1 MIDAERI
8 RAKAREERLGAAVV
22 EKDYALTW
30 LLRGFYLDGSQLKD
44 SFVLKGGTAI
54 RKAFFPGSWRF
65 SEDLDFTVIPLRK
78 KEEDDDNAYAIKD
91 AVDKMLRMLQTES
104 GIEFTVDSFH
114 PNPGAIIASVQFR
127 GPLNYRNRIKLD
139 ISLLEKMALPAEKRV
154 VKSDFADLE
163 DYEILA
169 YSLKEITA
177 EKIRSIMQRGY
188 SRDYYDVWR
197 LMKENRLVV
206 DKKEIRDLLK
216 RKCEMKG
223 IAYEPDLLFDKER
236 VEEARAHWSKSLS
249 YLVKAD
255 LPNFESVLSE
265 LRQTLDFLK

>member
-1 MIDAERI
+1 MIDVERI
-8 RAKAREERLGAAVV
+8 RAKAREERMGAAVV

-30 LLRGFYLDGSQLKD
+30 LLRGFYLDGSHLKD

-65 SEDLDFTVIPLRK
+65 SEDLDFTVTGQK
-78 KEEDDDNAYAIKD
+78 KKDDADAIKG
-91 AVDKMLRMLQTES
+91 AIEKMLQLLQMES
-104 GIEFTVDSFH
+104 GIEYAIDSFH

-139 ISLLEKMALPAEKRV
+139 ISILEKMALPAEKRV
-154 VKSDFADLE
+154 IKSDFADLE

-197 LMKENRLVV
+197 LMNENRVV

-236 VEEARAHWSKSLS
+236 VEEARAYWSKSLS
-249 YLVKAD
+249 YLVKD
-255 LPNFESVLSE
+255 LPNFETVLSE
-265 LRQTLDFLK
+265 LKQMLAFLK

>member
-8 RAKAREERLGAAVV
+8 RAKAREERMGAAVV

-65 SEDLDFTVIPLRK
+65 SEDLDFTGIGEQK
-78 KEEDDDNAYAIKD
+78 KDDDADAIKD
-91 AVDKMLRMLQTES
+91 AMDKMLRMLQTES

-154 VKSDFADLE
+154 VKSDFVDLE

-188 SRDYYDVWR
+188 SRDYYDIWR

-223 IAYEPDLLFDKER
+223 IAYEPDLLFDKVR

-249 YLVKAD
+249 YLVKED

-265 LRQTLDFLK
+265 LEQTLDFLE

>member
-1 MIDAERI
+1 M
-8 RAKAREERLGAAVV
+8 GAAVV
-22 EKDYALTW
+22 EKDYALSW

-65 SEDLDFTVIPLRK
+65 SEDLDFTVASWK
-78 KEEDDDNAYAIKD
+78 NKGDDDNAGAIKD
-91 AVDKMLRMLQTES
+91 AIGRMLQMLQMES
-104 GIEFTVDSFH
+104 GIEYAIDSFH
-114 PNPGAIIASVQFR
+114 RNPGAIIASVQFR
-127 GPLNYRNRIKLD
+127 GPLNHRNRIKLD
-139 ISLLEKMALPAEKRV
+139 ILLLEKMALPAERRV
-154 VKSDFADLE
+154 VKSDFADLA

-197 LMKENRLVV
+197 LMKEDRAVM

-216 RKCEMKG
+216 RKCETKG
-223 IAYEPDLLFDKER
+223 IAYEPDLIFDKER
-236 VEEARAHWSKSLS
+236 MEEAGAHWSKSLS
-249 YLVKAD
+249 YLVKED
-255 LPNFESVLSE
+255 LPDFEAALSE
-265 LRQTLDFLK
+265 LNQMLAFLK